1 MLQTKSNQIAGST
14 RPDGM
19 NEWVTILVALQR
31 FSYQSNNASRD
42 DSPRKKLH

>member
-19 NEWVTILVALQR
+19 NEWVNHSSSFQR
-31 FSYQSNNASRD
+31 CSYQSNNASRD